1 MPSMPDP
8 LAHTL
13 GPTAAELRA
22 IESEE
27 PLLSAELDV
36 LDAEIRLIST
46 KHPSDLD
53 WRRLLRA
60 EAALTRAAT
69 EHLTLTRAGR
79 RRPTVVA
86 A

>member
-1 MPSMPDP
+1 MFRMPDP
-8 LAHTL
+8 LAQIT
-13 GPTAAELRA
+13 GPTIKDLRA

-53 WRRLLRA
+53 WRRLRRA
-60 EAALTRAAT
+60 ESALTRTAT
-69 EHLTLTRAGR
+69 AHITRTR
-79 RRPTVVA
+79 TVRHRPTAVA